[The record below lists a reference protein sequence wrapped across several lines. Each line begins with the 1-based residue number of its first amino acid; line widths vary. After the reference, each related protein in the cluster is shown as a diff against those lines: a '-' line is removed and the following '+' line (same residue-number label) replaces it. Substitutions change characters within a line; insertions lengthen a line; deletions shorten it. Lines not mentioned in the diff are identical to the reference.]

1 MEIHDAN
8 IEQINSEYYLSL
20 KINGD
25 DLKIPLTKD
34 EPNEIKVVFN
44 KLVLHLK
51 KGPFKFTM
59 KEKDDDLICQVA
71 NEYIKQLNSELSE
84 IYEELEAN
92 QLLNEK

>member
-20 KINGD
+20 KINGED
-25 DLKIPLTKD
+25 MKIPITKD

-44 KLVLHLK
+44 KLILNLK

-59 KEKDDDLICQVA
+59 KEKGDDLICQVA
-71 NEYIKQLNSELSE
+71 KEYIYQLNSELSE

-92 QLLNEK
+92 QLLERK